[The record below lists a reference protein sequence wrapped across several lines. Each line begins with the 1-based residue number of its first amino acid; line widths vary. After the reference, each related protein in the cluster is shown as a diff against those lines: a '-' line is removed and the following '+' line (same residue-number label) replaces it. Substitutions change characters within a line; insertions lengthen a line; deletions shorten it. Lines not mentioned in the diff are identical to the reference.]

1 MYKQLSVLIVGA
13 WFACFLFI
21 TRNIY
26 QTSYMEMFF
35 ATFKNTV
42 IIFKLFLLV

>member
-1 MYKQLSVLIVGA
+1 M
-13 WFACFLFI
+13 FLFI

-26 QTSYMEMFF
+26 QTSYTEMFF

-42 IIFKLFLLV
+42 IIFKLFYSFNLQY

>member
-1 MYKQLSVLIVGA
+1 MHKQLSVFIVGA
-13 WFACFLFI
+13 WFACFFV

-42 IIFKLFLLV
+42 IIFKLFLLI